1 MFVSKELGWA
11 LLKKDD
17 LSCVIRAKN
26 KTFLANSHIK
36 SLLSFH
42 KYFL

>member
-26 KTFLANSHIK
+26 KTFLANNLSK